1 MSLQPSL
8 HFPSPTYT
16 AHESVLED
24 VCWIPL
30 GIQSLRVTPDG
41 GVFPLVPEAGE
52 EEGDKPGIQLHVPQ
66 GAVRAAGEGM
76 IEVRYAVIA
85 DGPFRTPEGYSLC
98 SMAVYIHYNPAWT
111 TKPFRL
117 LLPHWSGAPD
127 HPTFVTSPHT
137 LPEGEQHYPFCLL
150 EGGEFGEGYG
160 IVEVDGHCTL
170 FGLAYQLEDTSV
182 YYASLWERKEE
193 NILHSKL
200 GVTFK
205 SNVWIR
211 VSVCCDLLPK
221 TFGTNCSLMQ
231 ILKSHW
237 TEWKMR
243 FSNSFEMEEDHIKG
257 SLSECSGRG
266 WSAAVVGR
274 NWVCVSPCFVS

>member
-1 MSLQPSL
+1 MSTHAPCVLSTFMSPPPSL

-24 VCWIPL
+24 VCWVPL
-30 GIQSLRVTPDG
+30 GIQSLHVTPDG

-52 EEGDKPGIQLHVPQ
+52 EEEDKSVIQLHVPQ

-76 IEVRYAVIA
+76 IEIRYAVIA

-111 TKPFRL
+111 TKPFRH

-137 LPEGEQHYPFCLL
+137 LPEGEQYYPFRLL

-160 IVEVDGHCTL
+160 IVKVDGHCTL
-170 FGLAYQLEDTSV
+170 FGQAYRLKDTSV
-182 YYASLWERKEE
+182 YYALLLEREE
-193 NILHSKL
+193 GNSRHSR
-200 GVTFK
+200 VAITFADV
-205 SNVWIR
+205 VWIQ
-211 VSVCCDLLPK
+211 VTVCTLRLAYH
-221 TFGTNCSLMQ
+221 TVARILCSFVLYYIIM
-231 ILKSHW
+231 L
-237 TEWKMR
+237 
-243 FSNSFEMEEDHIKG
+243 
-257 SLSECSGRG
+257 
-266 WSAAVVGR
+266 
-274 NWVCVSPCFVS
+274 NWFI